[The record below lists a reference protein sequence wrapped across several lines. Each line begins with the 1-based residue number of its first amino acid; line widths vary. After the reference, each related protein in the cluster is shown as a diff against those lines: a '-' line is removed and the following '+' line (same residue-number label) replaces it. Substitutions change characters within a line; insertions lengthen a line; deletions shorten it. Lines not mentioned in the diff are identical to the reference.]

1 MVSRRAFGYVS
12 IGATVAAFVR
22 GSSAGA
28 ADPVN
33 PKGVFPVNR
42 TPEEWKKILTKEQY
56 YVLRDH
62 GTERAFTSP
71 LDKTYAPGQYTCA
84 GCGTPLF
91 LSETKFD
98 SGTGWPSFFKPIDG
112 AIGTKSDRSFF
123 MVRTEVHCANCG
135 GHLGHVFEDGPAPT
149 GLRYCMNGVAMKFIP
164 KADGPVPADKK

>member
-56 YVLRDH
+56 YVMRDH

-84 GCGTPLF
+84 G
-91 LSETKFD
+91 
-98 SGTGWPSFFKPIDG
+98 
-112 AIGTKSDRSFF
+112 
-123 MVRTEVHCANCG
+123 
-135 GHLGHVFEDGPAPT
+135 
-149 GLRYCMNGVAMKFIP
+149 
-164 KADGPVPADKK
+164 